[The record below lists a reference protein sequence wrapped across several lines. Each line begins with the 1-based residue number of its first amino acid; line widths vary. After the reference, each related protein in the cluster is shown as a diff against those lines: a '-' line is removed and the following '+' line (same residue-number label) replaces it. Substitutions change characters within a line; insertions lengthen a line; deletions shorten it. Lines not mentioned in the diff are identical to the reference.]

1 MLGVSSISSCN
12 GQVVS
17 VFRLTCPKV
26 INRYQS
32 GRRNGFEMIAF
43 SRVAERSNE
52 FGAQAGCRFTGF
64 FFFPLVSLAVEHNEI
79 GIQLIL
85 YAVSSTLP
93 GVVVG
98 NL

>member
-32 GRRNGFEMIAF
+32 VRRNGFEMIAF

-52 FGAQAGCRFTGF
+52 FGAQARV
-64 FFFPLVSLAVEHNEI
+64 FFPLVSSAVEHNEI